1 MPVNTQKKFSSTVW
15 EMRARARPS
24 QREKFVKNAVVCCRN
39 SRLQIERSC
48 VKNLSTL
55 IAHSA
60 REINVWH
67 HIIPGMIKE
76 EPQVGGGEGG

>member
-1 MPVNTQKKFSSTVW
+1 MWSKMQLYV
-15 EMRARARPS
+15 AG
-24 QREKFVKNAVVCCRN
+24 

>member
-1 MPVNTQKKFSSTVW
+1 MQLYV
-15 EMRARARPS
+15 AG
-24 QREKFVKNAVVCCRN
+24 

-76 EPQVGGGEGG
+76 EPQVGGEKADEALFSSFQYLL